1 LNPFLLLAVDL
12 LQHGGIQRV
21 SRSLLAGLAEQG
33 PVDAWSLHDRVR
45 WPDAPPLAQIRAFAG
60 STSRFALAALRA
72 TLQPP
77 RLVVA
82 AHVQLAPIAIPLAW
96 RGSPLV
102 IYIHGVEVWRPPT
115 VGERV
120 AMSRAVRV
128 LANSRFTLQ
137 RMEQFY
143 GQLPAGIGEVLPPGI
158 PDRPLPGRPGDP
170 HMVLMVG
177 RMTAEDRYKGHDELL
192 EIWPSIVHKLPDAR
206 LVFVGDGDDRGRL
219 EQKSRQLELSSR
231 VEFTG
236 MVDDHAIEA
245 LYARAAV
252 VALASRFEGFGL
264 VLLEAM
270 RACRPVLAAPGAAE
284 EIVEPEKTGLIADP
298 ARPAELRTALLT
310 LLSDP
315 VRARGMGEA
324 GRRRF
329 EERFTERRFH
339 AGLRNVVAGIGV
351 ATGSAPLGEHL
362 T

>member
-1 LNPFLLLAVDL
+1 MNPFLLLAVDL
-12 LQHGGIQRV
+12 VQHGGIQRV
-21 SRSLLAGLAEQG
+21 SRSLLAGLAKQG
-33 PVDAWSLHDRVR
+33 PVDAWSLHDRVA
-45 WPDAPPLAQIRAFAG
+45 WHDAPPLVHMRAFAG
-60 STSRFALAALRA
+60 STPRFALAALRA

-82 AHVQLAPIAIPLAW
+82 THAQLAPIALPLAW
-96 RGSPLV
+96 RGSPLI
-102 IYIHGVEVWRPPT
+102 IYIHGVEVWRQPT
-115 VGERV
+115 APERA
-120 AMSRAVRV
+120 AMSRAARV
-128 LANSRFTLQ
+128 VANSRFTLQ
-137 RMEQFY
+137 RMEEFY
-143 GQLPAGIGEVLPPGI
+143 GPLPDGIGEVLPPGI
-158 PDRPLPGRPGDP
+158 PDRPVPGRPESQ
-170 HMVLMVG
+170 MVLVVG

-192 EIWPSIVHKLPDAR
+192 EIWPSIVNEVPDAQ

-236 MVDDHAIEA
+236 TIDDQALEE

-252 VALASRFEGFGL
+252 VALASRLEGFGL

-270 RACRPVLAAPGAAE
+270 RASRPVLAAPGAAE

-298 ARPAELRTALLT
+298 AQPAALRTALLT
-310 LLSDP
+310 LLGDP
-315 VRARGMGEA
+315 MRARAMGEA

-362 T
+362 R

>member
-1 LNPFLLLAVDL
+1 MNPFLLLTIDL

-33 PVDAWSLHDRVR
+33 PVDAWSLHDRVP

-60 STSRFALAALRA
+60 STPRFALAALRA
-72 TLQPP
+72 ALQPP

-82 AHVQLAPIAIPLAW
+82 AHVQLAPIALPLAW
-96 RGSPLV
+96 RGSPLI
-102 IYIHGVEVWRPPT
+102 IYIHGVEVWRQPT
-115 VGERV
+115 SGERL

-128 LANSRFTLQ
+128 VANSRFTLQ
-137 RMEQFY
+137 RMEEFY
-143 GQLPAGIGEVLPPGI
+143 GQLPIGIGQVLPPGI
-158 PDRPLPGRPGDP
+158 ADRPVRESAGEP
-170 HMVLMVG
+170 HLVLMVG

-192 EIWPSIVHKLPDAR
+192 EIWPSIVNAVPDAR
-206 LVFVGDGDDRGRL
+206 LVFVGDGDDRARL
-219 EQKSRQLELSSR
+219 EVKSRQLELSSC

-236 MVDDHAIEA
+236 TVDDQAIEE

-270 RACRPVLAAPGAAE
+270 RASRPVLAAPGAAE

-298 ARPAELRTALLT
+298 AHPAALRTALLT
-310 LLSDP
+310 LLGDP
-315 VRARGMGEA
+315 ARARGMGAE

-339 AGLRNVVAGIGV
+339 AGLRNVIAGIG
-351 ATGSAPLGEHL
+351 AAAGSAPLGEPL
-362 T
+362 P